1 MYLWYIMLATQGG
14 WKKVRMKMYFWY
26 RISHRIWYRHL
37 WHRVLDPLGGYQ
49 TGILIE
55 LQTRPSQVTWY
66 DTRPPSRSFHLQH
79 KPICEENQLL
89 VNIYFFFGQNNTHGW
104 LSFIIGGLLCSPEP
118 GHASIFHVF
127 ANNQIFLR
135 YLHNFVNIDIFVH
148 IYNLY
153 ILVKACFAS

>member
-55 LQTRPSQVTWY
+55 LQTRPSQVT
-66 DTRPPSRSFHLQH
+66 
-79 KPICEENQLL
+79 
-89 VNIYFFFGQNNTHGW
+89 
-104 LSFIIGGLLCSPEP
+104 
-118 GHASIFHVF
+118 
-127 ANNQIFLR
+127 
-135 YLHNFVNIDIFVH
+135 
-148 IYNLY
+148 
-153 ILVKACFAS
+153 